1 MSPFPCTKYRET
13 VLGQI
18 YGEMFYIETNDQI
31 MHRGKLGRVKLG
43 FLSLI
48 LTLVIDIFE
57 KLTPQIG
64 D

>member
-1 MSPFPCTKYRET
+1 MEA
-13 VLGQI
+13 
-18 YGEMFYIETNDQI
+18 NDQI
-31 MHRGKLGRVKLG
+31 MQIGKLGQVKLD

-48 LTLVIDIFE
+48 LTWVIDILFE